1 MQLLRLRKPNYPGQ
15 FWLMFWGMLIST
27 VGSSMVWPFLMIY
40 ITERLSLPLTTA
52 TAMMSL
58 NAAMGLIASFVA
70 GPVVDRLG
78 RKGVLVFALLG
89 NGLVYF
95 FYSQANSLPLV
106 ALLMALSG
114 IFSPLYRVG
123 SDAMVADLIPQDDRP
138 NAYALLRMA
147 NNLGIAVGPALGGF
161 AASISYAIAFNAAA
175 VGMSAYAFLQIFFAR
190 ETLPSH
196 AAPSGEDATAAPV
209 SLKRLWNTG
218 YRQVLADRPFIFF
231 IGAFILATMCTNLIW
246 VLLPVHAKSN
256 YGVIE
261 SQYGWLPTTNAVMV
275 VVFQVIVTRFTKRRQ
290 PLLVMACGAFFYALA
305 VASVALG
312 QGFWGFW
319 VSMVIMTTG
328 ELMLVPTASTYT
340 ANQAPAH
347 MRGRYMSFQGLVW
360 PVASGIGPLLG
371 GVLNDQ
377 IGPSAPWLG
386 MGFIGLI
393 SVSVFI
399 VLAVQERRRARPA
412 GLSAVN

>member
-1 MQLLRLRKPNYPGQ
+1 MRLFRLRIPNYPGQ

-40 ITERLSLPLTTA
+40 ITERLALPLTTA

-58 NAAMGLIASFVA
+58 NAAMGLIASFIA

-95 FYSQANSLPLV
+95 FYSQANSLPAV

-123 SDAMVADLIPQDDRP
+123 SDAMVADLIPQEDRAD
-138 NAYALLRMA
+138 AYALLRMSH
-147 NNLGIAVGPALGGF
+147 NLGIAVGPALGGF
-161 AASISYAIAFNAAA
+161 AASVSYAIAFTSAA
-175 VGMSAYAFLQIFFAR
+175 VGMSAYAFLQFFFAR
-190 ETLPSH
+190 ETLPSR
-196 AAPSGEDATAAPV
+196 AAPSSAAAPASFQRV
-209 SLKRLWNTG
+209 WNTG
-218 YRQVLADRPFIFF
+218 YRQVLADRPFVFF

-261 SQYGWLPTTNAVMV
+261 SQYGWLPTTNAVLV
-275 VVFQVIVTRFTKRRQ
+275 VLFQVFVTRLTKRRQ

-386 MGFIGLI
+386 MGFIGLL

-399 VLAVQERRRARPA
+399 ILAVQERRRSSPA
-412 GLSAVN
+412 GLPAAD